1 MKFLYFTDTHIRG
14 NAPANRK
21 DNFLDT
27 LRAKFAEVAE
37 LAREHDVCALL
48 HGGDFFD
55 LPNPSLTVVGDF
67 LALLQGAGKPVYA
80 IAGNHDLFGHN
91 PDTLPRTVL
100 GFIARLGLINL
111 LNPGENVFLTDE
123 HCTVQITG
131 QHYHYD
137 MDRRDPNLDYV
148 IQKSAQ
154 AHVAIHLVHGML
166 MDKAFMEGVAH
177 TTIDQIRHTEA
188 DVTICGHNHLGFADY
203 QLDNKWF
210 VNPGALIR
218 LSNHPH
224 EMTRRPQVLLV
235 ECSATGV
242 SLKRI
247 VLKSGAPGT
256 EVLDRSASELA
267 AYQEERLSSFVQS
280 IRSAG
285 DYKGIDIASVIE
297 TIANREGIQPDV
309 KTEALRRIGLVQEK
323 LTEQGGGSNG

>member
-1 MKFLYFTDTHIRG
+1 MKFLYFTDSHIRG

-27 LRAKFAEVAE
+27 LRAKFAEVAR
-37 LAREHDVCALL
+37 LAQEHDVRAIL

-55 LPNPSLTVVGDF
+55 IPNPSLTVVGDF
-67 LALLQGAGKPVYA
+67 IAVLQGAGKPIYA

-91 PDTLPRTVL
+91 PETLPRTVL
-100 GFIARLGLINL
+100 GFVARLGLINL
-111 LNPGENVFLTDE
+111 LTPGEAVFLHDDR
-123 HCTVQITG
+123 CTVQISG

-137 MDRRDPNLDYV
+137 MDRRDPQLDYV
-148 IQKSAQ
+148 IEKSSQ

-166 MDKAFMEGVAH
+166 MDKAFIAGVPH
-177 TTIDQIRHTEA
+177 TTIDQIRHTQA
-188 DVTICGHNHLGFADY
+188 DLTICGHNHLGFPDY

-235 ECSATGV
+235 ECSSKGV
-242 SLKRI
+242 MLKRI
-247 VLKSGAPGT
+247 ILQSGAPGT
-256 EVLDRSASELA
+256 EVLDRSAAELA

-285 DYKGIDIASVIE
+285 DYKGIDITAVIE
-297 TIANREGIQPDV
+297 TIATREGLQSEV
-309 KTEALRRIGLVQEK
+309 KMEALRRIGVVQEK
-323 LTEQGGGSNG
+323 LSEQGGMSNG